1 MKGYKMNEITKSE
14 VRVAMRIAVD
24 TSERS
29 DATDN
34 EKSELKKSL
43 ITDLRR
49 IQRKESSSKMNQS
62 GGLQKALRK
71 EDSQSKEISL
81 TNMTIRE
88 GLDAIADFL
97 DKEDDTNK
105 EEDVK
110 EVEQEIQNVEARFTS
125 K

>member
-1 MKGYKMNEITKSE
+1 MNEITKSE

-49 IQRKESSSKMNQS
+49 IQRKESNSKMNQS

-81 TNMTIRE
+81 TNMTIRK
-88 GLDAIADFL
+88 GLDAIADVL
-97 DKEDDTNK
+97 DKEDGTNK

>member
-1 MKGYKMNEITKSE
+1 MNEITEGE
-14 VRVAMRIAVD
+14 VRIAMRIAVD
-24 TSERS
+24 VSERS
-29 DATDN
+29 DATDD
-34 EKSELKKSL
+34 EKAKEKKDL

-49 IQRKESSSKMNQS
+49 VQRKFSSTKMDQE

-71 EDSQSKEISL
+71 EDSQLKEKSL

-105 EEDVK
+105 EEVVK